1 MIDSGEL
8 NMQEIFVKRLIELM
22 ENANMTQIELA
33 QKIGTTNVT
42 ISRYIS
48 GERCPRIEIVAQI
61 AKVFNVSIDYL
72 LGIPNSKSTHF
83 IENDS
88 IVELYKI
95 VNRLGLLDSEHKLS
109 KEQITLIKKLLEANK
124 DFIIPLKK
132 DSTIK
137 KIANE

>member
-95 VNRLGLLDSEHKLS
+95 VNRLGFLDSEHKLS

>member
-1 MIDSGEL
+1 
-8 NMQEIFVKRLIELM
+8 MQEIFVKRLVELM

-48 GERCPRIEIVAQI
+48 GERCPRIEIIAQI

-72 LGIPNSKSTHF
+72 LGMPSGKSNHLV
-83 IENDS
+83 ENDS
-88 IVELYKI
+88 IIELYKI
-95 VNRLGLLDSEHKLS
+95 VNRLGFLDSNHKLS

-124 DFIIPLKK
+124 DFIIPLKN
-132 DSTIK
+132 DDNIK
-137 KIANE
+137 KVANE